1 MTARY
6 ALAMAALLND
16 RWFTALCWAVLSV
29 VGILSPLL
37 LLFAWPV
44 TGAACVFVVFATIR
58 GLRSVAHQREPV
70 RFPPHARRW
79 LWVGLFGTI
88 ACAVGGAVSSIEP
101 SMAFRSK
108 SGTILYEHGLSI
120 AIAPVLWSV
129 ILIVAARALR
139 LPSPRRLAIVA
150 ATTMGSW
157 PILLAIRA
165 LRVPVFDIDDQFV
178 MLSPW
183 AIYAYVVCVAGS
195 TGSAIYLATMAKRLG
210 TGAPLP
216 LPLGASAINA

>member
-1 MTARY
+1 
-6 ALAMAALLND
+6 MAALLNN
-16 RWFTALCWAVLSV
+16 RWFVALCWAVLSV
-29 VGILSPLL
+29 VGVVSPLF

-44 TGAACVFVVFATIR
+44 TGAACVFVVFATVR

-70 RFPPHARRW
+70 RFSLPVGRW
-79 LWVGLFGTI
+79 LWVALFGMI
-88 ACAVGGAVSSIEP
+88 ACAVGGAVSSVAP

-108 SGTILYEHGLSI
+108 SGIVLYEYGLSI
-120 AIAPVLWSV
+120 AVAPVLWSAM
-129 ILIVAARALR
+129 LIVAVRALR

-157 PILLAIRA
+157 PLLLGIRA

-183 AIYAYVVCVAGS
+183 AIYAYAVCVAAS
-195 TGSAIYLATMAKRLG
+195 TGSAIFLARMAKRIG
-210 TGAPLP
+210 IGAVLP
-216 LPLGASAINA
+216 ALPPPASAIHA